1 MVVNL
6 LLFILCIA
14 VLIFSSEKFIG
25 AAERIG
31 LSFGISPFIIGVT
44 IIAFGTSLPELATS
58 VISVVDSSSEIVI
71 GNVVGSNITNILLV
85 LGLTSIISRQF
96 DLNYDVMDVDMPLLF
111 VSAFLL
117 WFVLLDQSFSLFE
130 AILFLIALSAFLINS
145 ILSNKSEGE
154 RGEKAALRHYITL
167 ILGGVMVYFSAEYTV
182 KMIELIATDIGVD
195 PAIISVTALALGTS
209 LPEVVVSIAASNRG
223 QHAMAV
229 GNILGSNIFNTYA
242 VMAIPSLFGTLVI
255 PDKFI
260 NFYIPFMIVV
270 TILFGLICL
279 SRKISRW
286 EGVMLLVF
294 YAFFIGESIKMTLA
308 T

>member
-1 MVVNL
+1 M
-6 LLFILCIA
+6 A
-14 VLIFSSEKFIG
+14 VLIFSSERFIS
-25 AAERIG
+25 AAEKIG
-31 LSFGISPFIIGVT
+31 LSFGVSPFIIGVT

-58 VISVVDSSSEIVI
+58 ILSVTSGSSEIVI

-96 DLNYDVMDVDMPLLF
+96 NLDYDVMDIDMPLLF

-117 WFVLLDQSFSLFE
+117 WFVLADLNFSLFE
-130 AILFLIALSAFLINS
+130 AILFLGALAAFLIHS
-145 ILSNKSEGE
+145 ITNNKSGGPK
-154 RGEKAALRHYITL
+154 GEKAAVRDYITL
-167 ILGGVMVYFSAEYTV
+167 ILGGAMVYLGAQFTV
-182 KMIELIATDIGVD
+182 KMIELIATDLGVD

-209 LPEVVVSIAASNRG
+209 LPEVVVSIGASVRG

-255 PDKFI
+255 PK
-260 NFYIPFMIVV
+260 NFLEFYLPFMIVV
-270 TILFGLICL
+270 TVLFGLICL

-286 EGVMLLVF
+286 EGVMLLIF
-294 YAFFIGESIKMTLA
+294 YAFFIGESIKLTLA
-308 T
+308 S

>member
-1 MVVNL
+1 M
-6 LLFILCIA
+6 A
-14 VLIFSSEKFIG
+14 VLIFSSERFIS
-25 AAERIG
+25 AAEKIG
-31 LSFGISPFIIGVT
+31 LSFGVSPFIIGVT

-58 VISVVDSSSEIVI
+58 ILSVTSGSSEIVI

-96 DLNYDVMDVDMPLLF
+96 NLDYDVMDIDMPLLF

-117 WFVLLDQSFSLFE
+117 WFVLTDLNFSLFE
-130 AILFLIALSAFLINS
+130 AILFLGALAAFLIHS
-145 ILSNKSEGE
+145 ITNNKSRGPK
-154 RGEKAALRHYITL
+154 GEKAAVRDYITL
-167 ILGGVMVYFSAEYTV
+167 ILGGAMVYLGAQFTV
-182 KMIELIATDIGVD
+182 KMIELIATDLGVD

-209 LPEVVVSIAASNRG
+209 LPEVVVSIGASVRG

-255 PDKFI
+255 PK
-260 NFYIPFMIVV
+260 NFLEFYLPFMIVV
-270 TILFGLICL
+270 TVLFGLICL

-286 EGVMLLVF
+286 EGVMLLIF
-294 YAFFIGESIKMTLA
+294 YAFFIGESIKLTLA
-308 T
+308 S